1 MRMLLPSDS
10 LSGKTGLLVRKIWL
24 GSRRAWESLG
34 VRTRSVLLVFLT
46 VVAVIGLTFTV
57 ADRAIHGML
66 FPQENGNEEEQQ
78 FLDMAAFMLGGSVSV
93 ILVIA
98 LFVMTITRPVQ
109 RLATILQH
117 LDRARHDPGV
127 PGVDPSAILSASLPY
142 RNEIGILA
150 AAVTVFRDTLV
161 NLHLMQRR
169 LQGLQDN
176 ALDAIITIDTL
187 GRVIEF
193 NQSAEKLFGYCS
205 DDVQG
210 RSISDLIIPP
220 RFREA
225 HQRGFDH
232 QRASAATVR
241 ASVSAWKCRPC
252 GPTAASFWWN

>member
-1 MRMLLPSDS
+1 M
-10 LSGKTGLLVRKIWL
+10 
-24 GSRRAWESLG
+24 
-34 VRTRSVLLVFLT
+34 
-46 VVAVIGLTFTV
+46 
-57 ADRAIHGML
+57 
-66 FPQENGNEEEQQ
+66 
-78 FLDMAAFMLGGSVSV
+78 
-93 ILVIA
+93 ILVMA

-109 RLATILQH
+109 RLATILRH

-127 PGVDPSAILSASLPY
+127 DPAAILPASLPY

-176 ALDAIITIDTL
+176 ALDAIITIDAL

-193 NQSAEKLFGYCS
+193 NPSAEKLFGYRK

-210 RSISDLIIPP
+210 RSISTLIIPP

-225 HQRGFDH
+225 HQRGLAH
-232 QRASAATVR
+232 QRAST
-241 ASVSAWKCRPC
+241 ASTCVGQRMEVPAPC